1 MRTVTT
7 SPHFHSGASTQ
18 KIMLN
23 VAIALTPSWLWG
35 VYVFGINALY
45 VMLVSMA
52 SAVLTE
58 YLLGKISHEYTIN
71 DFSALVTGMMVGMN
85 MPAEIPLFIPVL
97 CSFFAIAIC
106 KWTFGGLGCNW
117 ANPAIAG
124 RVFVFFSFS
133 SAMSKF
139 SNPKTLVFPSAI
151 SSASPLSFTKTIISS
166 KEALGLTSV
175 EILANEGY
183 PVSEFA
189 AKLSKS
195 TGFNAY
201 NIDAF
206 LGNIPGCIGEV
217 SKILLLIGIV
227 YLFITKIITVYI
239 PVSYVLSFSLFT
251 WVFAGIPNG
260 LGLFHGEVVASLLR
274 GSLIIAAFFM
284 ANDMVTSPIARTGQI
299 IYGIGCGFL
308 TFLFRSFGSIPE
320 SCSVAILMMN
330 IVTPTINKYYVPKK
344 FGEIPEKGLKKEIAK

>member
-7 SPHFHSGASTQ
+7 SPHFHSGASTR

-23 VAIALTPSWLWG
+23 VVIALTPSWLWG
-35 VYVFGINALY
+35 VYVFGINALS

-58 YLLGKISHEYTIN
+58 YLLGKVSHEFTI
-71 DFSALVTGMMVGMN
+71 DDCSALVTGMMIGMN
-85 MPAEIPLFIPVL
+85 MPADVPLFIPVL
-97 CSFFAIAIC
+97 CSAFAIAIC

-139 SNPKTLVFPSAI
+139 PNPKTLEFPSAV

-166 KEALGLTSV
+166 KEAFGLTSM
-175 EILANEGY
+175 EILAGEGY
-183 PVSEFA
+183 PVSDFA
-189 AKLSKS
+189 VKLSNA
-195 TGFNAY
+195 TGFNPY

-206 LGNIPGCIGEV
+206 FGNIPGCIGEV
-217 SKILLLIGIV
+217 SKFLLLVGII

-239 PVSYVLSFSLFT
+239 PLSYIGSFALFT
-251 WVFAGIPNG
+251 WIFSGIPNG
-260 LGLFHGEVVASLLR
+260 MGLFHGEVVASLLR

-284 ANDMVTSPIARTGQI
+284 ANDMVTSPIAKTGQI

-330 IVTPTINKYYVPKK
+330 IVTPTINKYYIPKK
-344 FGEIPEKGLKKEIAK
+344 FGEVSK